1 VKKDN
6 GNVKG
11 KLKPPLA
18 SWTATSW
25 CKFWSLSPPPVRSV
39 RSPSAG
45 RRPVARPA
53 GRPARRSL
61 GRPLAPSLSRPLLTK
76 GAMMNS
82 AQREGATMRAT
93 AWKILLVVV
102 LVLVAVTIPVAEVA
116 AATPSMIQLST
127 PRVTSNSVV
136 TNGFAQANTPDATII
151 SKNWNWGDRTS
162 ADSSF
167 PVTHPYAVP
176 SDPIAAPVHPSVAA
190 PLLTAAA
197 THPAYPLGHA
207 AHCRTDYHSI
217 LREHKVKGH
226 EVRHREC
233 VYRAPASTT
242 STTTTTPPL
251 TTSPAPTASLTIS
264 TSTLTSAGG
273 SITLTYSSANA
284 SACSLS
290 SSPAFWPGSNPA
302 TVSCTGTYSATVTS
316 SSVERQWTFTF
327 TAANASGQSATATQ
341 TLVQTPPAP
350 SFEQDPNWSGYVV
363 PSSSALITGVSGEW
377 NVPTLNCADTPNAG
391 SSTWVGIGGEEWPTG
406 GSSGV
411 LLQTGIEDA
420 CVDGV
425 QQDTGWF
432 EAYPSIPNQSFSF
445 SGLPVSPGDSIEAS
459 VGQASDGSWVTRVD
473 DLTTAIS
480 GWMITGEAWGVGADA
495 ASTFTDQGSTV
506 GLSYEGGYTCE
517 WIVEDYELEDGSY
530 VPFANYGTVS
540 FSDLQLGGLSPWY
553 LTASEGWE
561 IVQNGVVLSTP
572 SAPGSDSF
580 SVSYSGP

>member
-1 VKKDN
+1 
-6 GNVKG
+6 
-11 KLKPPLA
+11 
-18 SWTATSW
+18 
-25 CKFWSLSPPPVRSV
+25 
-39 RSPSAG
+39 
-45 RRPVARPA
+45 
-53 GRPARRSL
+53 
-61 GRPLAPSLSRPLLTK
+61 
-76 GAMMNS
+76 MMNP

-102 LVLVAVTIPVAEVA
+102 LVLAAVTIPVAGVA

-127 PRVTSNSVV
+127 PRVTGNSVV

-151 SKNWNWGDRTS
+151 SNNWNWGDRTS
-162 ADSSF
+162 ADPSF

-176 SDPIAAPVHPSVAA
+176 SDPTAAPVHPSVAA

-242 STTTTTPPL
+242 STTTTTI
-251 TTSPAPTASLTIS
+251 PTASLTIS
-264 TSTLTSAGG
+264 ASTIPSAGG
-273 SITLTYSSANA
+273 SITLTYSSTNA
-284 SACSLS
+284 SICSLS
-290 SSPAFWPGSNPA
+290 SSPPLWSGSNPA
-302 TVSCTGTYSATVTS
+302 TVSCYGMYDITFAST
-316 SSVERQWTFTF
+316 SVEQQWTFTF

-350 SFEQDPNWSGYVV
+350 SFEQDQNWSGYVV

-377 NVPTLNCADTPNAG
+377 NVPTLNCADTPNAR
-391 SSTWVGIGGEEWPTG
+391 SVTWVGIGGEAWPTG

-411 LLQTGIEDA
+411 LLQTGIEDD

-432 EAYPSIPNQSFSF
+432 EAYPSIPNQLFSF

-517 WIVEDYELEDGSY
+517 WIVEDPSNASGSE
-530 VPFANYGTVS
+530 VPFADYGTVT
-540 FSDLQLGGLSPWY
+540 FSDLMTSFSTWS
-553 LTASEGWE
+553 LTSDEGWE

-572 SAPGSDSF
+572 SLPSTNGF
-580 SVSYSGP
+580 SVSYTGP